1 MELIAVVGGIG
12 PATFEQLG
20 KKFSRARTQ
29 IIEFGNDFVEYR
41 FVWTL
46 EGLPPPQLVTALER
60 DVIELGGCVERVD
73 VGILFGLEDDNP
85 KVPMGVKY
93 LEYIVPMKT
102 KNRHEACYGL
112 ATKLKYKWDLTVK
125 TYRDRLTKIKET
137 TVETFF
143 VVMSTSDP
151 HIPNNQDKF
160 ELLVEVLSNWKNNNN
175 SAWIGGEAYGRKIIF
190 DGRIEEYIKWTLSL
204 LQCM

>member
-12 PATFEQLG
+12 PATLEQLG

-46 EGLPPPQLVTALER
+46 EGLPPPQIVTELELEL
-60 DVIELGGCVERVD
+60 DVMGSGGCVKRVD
-73 VGILFGLEDDNP
+73 VGILFRLEDDDP
-85 KVPMGVKY
+85 KMPMDVKF
-93 LEYIVPMKT
+93 LDYIVPMKT
-102 KNRHEACYGL
+102 NNRRVACYGL
-112 ATKLKYKWDLTVK
+112 ATNLYYKWDLVVK

-151 HIPNNQDKF
+151 HIPNNRAKF
-160 ELLVEVLSNWKNNNN
+160 ELLVKALGDWKKNHV
-175 SAWIGGEAYGRKIIF
+175 WVGGEAYGKKIIF
-190 DGRIEEYIKWTLSL
+190 DGRVEEYYKWISSL
-204 LQCM
+204 LQCV

>member
-46 EGLPPPQLVTALER
+46 EGLPPPQIVTALEL
-60 DVIELGGCVERVD
+60 DVMELGGCVKRVD
-73 VGILFGLEDDNP
+73 VGILFRLEDDDP
-85 KVPMGVKY
+85 KVPMDVKY

-102 KNRHEACYGL
+102 NNRREARYGL
-112 ATKLKYKWDLTVK
+112 AAKLKYKWDLAVK

-151 HIPNNQDKF
+151 HISNNRAKF
-160 ELLVEVLSNWKNNNN
+160 ELLVKALGDWKKNHV
-175 SAWIGGEAYGRKIIF
+175 WVGGEAYGKKIIF
-190 DGRIEEYIKWTLSL
+190 HGRVEEYNKWISSL
-204 LQCM
+204 LQCV